1 MVEKNAS
8 KTQFELPAQLQ
19 ALNCC
24 SKCMANSLRL
34 CLRPICSCIW
44 CIVCWEVVKFASLKT
59 NNCALFF
66 TQWFSRSVFLAEVW
80 ERNSWWNWLWHNDV
94 GRSHTFFY
102 HWKAQI
108 RGEVNTGEHNHMETS
123 LPPIRFWPLPSVTIS
138 NCRCPQHQ
146 DLKSCQIHHA
156 RSLLWVLNYIYYD
169 NEAAGSIYTKLW
181 GFHLLPCHWYC
192 TLLCCTSVSKTLPRE
207 GVDLQVGTS
216 GASCPVEKSE
226 RWEKWKAH
234 SPLISDLL

>member
-1 MVEKNAS
+1 MQVKLSLSCQLSS
-8 KTQFELPAQLQ
+8 KPSIAVLSAWPIHYACVWGPFVAAFDVLSVGRWWNLPA
-19 ALNCC
+19 
-24 SKCMANSLRL
+24 SRL
-34 CLRPICSCIW
+34 TTVPYFSPSDSQEVSSWQRFERETVDEIDCGTMM
-44 CIVCWEVVKFASLKT
+44 WE
-59 NNCALFF
+59 
-66 TQWFSRSVFLAEVW
+66 EVT
-80 ERNSWWNWLWHNDV
+80 H
-94 GRSHTFFY
+94 FFY

-234 SPLISDLL
+234 SPLISDIL